1 MKIPASASWC
11 LAGQEVDHPRD
22 TTIDRLFQDLL
33 ETDADQLN
41 RVALINAETN
51 AEVTYGELN
60 ERANCMARMLLR
72 KIKKSNLKPNPDGDY
87 VVALRFLPG
96 EHLIATIL
104 AIFKAGLAYVPIAP
118 NWPEGRIQHII
129 ADAAPI
135 MVITN
140 TNASLL
146 YKAQKNCRWTRRE
159 KSSNTRI

>member
-96 EHLIATIL
+96 EQLIATIL
-104 AIFKAGLAYVPIAP
+104 AIFKAGLAYVPHGPPSKI
-118 NWPEGRIQHII
+118 NTGCLLE
-129 ADAAPI
+129 ADTVVSAAEDSAHSFLCPP
-135 MVITN
+135 
-140 TNASLL
+140 S
-146 YKAQKNCRWTRRE
+146 
-159 KSSNTRI
+159 